1 MKEENPI
8 KKVFCIHVG
17 FDLYLFFSILFQ
29 KKKKKTLAYF
39 NILYMKFFAYSQKQ
53 YIDNKFI
60 SSLELGLNENVY
72 LIDITKFSRNPTFF
86 SK

>member
-1 MKEENPI
+1 
-8 KKVFCIHVG
+8 
-17 FDLYLFFSILFQ
+17 
-29 KKKKKTLAYF
+29 
-39 NILYMKFFAYSQKQ
+39 MKFFAYSQKQ

-60 SSLELGLNENVY
+60 NSLGLGLNEKVY